1 MNYKEILALPPVT
14 MAITLN
20 CIEGWSERLLFKGF
34 RLVDLLKK
42 AKPEKEAQT
51 VIFYAIDGY
60 SSSLPYKFVVDNDI
74 MIAYDINGLKLDAER
89 GFPLQV
95 VAESKFGY
103 KWVKWLERIELS
115 DKPYLG
121 YWERLG
127 YDNDASIF
135 K

>member
-1 MNYKEILALPPVT
+1 
-14 MAITLN
+14 
-20 CIEGWSERLLFKGF
+20 
-34 RLVDLLKK
+34 
-42 AKPEKEAQT
+42 
-51 VIFYAIDGY
+51 
-60 SSSLPYKFVVDNDI
+60 
-74 MIAYDINGLKLDAER
+74 
-89 GFPLQV
+89 LQV

-127 YDNDASIF
+127 YDNDANIF